1 MKNSDNSG
9 SFFGKI
15 VKCTSLASARSCF
28 LVLAAFLLLSA
39 CLEPTGGQNTGDNSV
54 STSEASDT
62 EPSFSKTDFADLNG
76 WAADDLGAALQTFRK
91 SCERI
96 LNASP
101 ARALDTKTGAS
112 SLYGTI
118 GDWQVV
124 CALAMEASAASNP
137 RAFFERNFQPFRVLG
152 EMGPVGL
159 MTGYYE
165 PEIRGSLTRG
175 GIYQTPLLAKPADL
189 MRLDLNDFD
198 PNLGNESIR
207 GRIEKGRF
215 VPYPD
220 RAAIN
225 RGALG
230 ALARPVAWIAD
241 PVDAFFTQIQGS
253 ARIVLPNGDVLRA
266 SFAGK
271 NGRPYTA
278 IGKVLIERGALARE
292 NVSMQTI
299 RDWLS
304 ANPSEVQTVL
314 EANQS
319 YVFFNAVPLRDRTLG
334 PTGAAG
340 IALTPGR
347 SLAVDRRVHALG
359 APIWLEA
366 QLPGNTDPE
375 RRLMIA
381 QDTGSAIRGAVR
393 GDYFWGSGTEAGSAA
408 GETKAEGQFVTLI
421 PRTLADKWSENP

>member
-1 MKNSDNSG
+1 MKNFDNSA
-9 SFFGKI
+9 SFFDKI
-15 VKCTSLASARSCF
+15 VKRRRAADTCFRF
-28 LVLAAFLLLSA
+28 LVLPVFFLLSA

-54 STSEASDT
+54 STSEASAT
-62 EPSFSKTDFADLNG
+62 KPLFSKTDFASLDG

-96 LNASP
+96 LNAPP

-112 SLYGTI
+112 SLYGTA
-118 GDWQVV
+118 GDWQAV
-124 CALAMEASAASNP
+124 CSLALDAQASSNP
-137 RAFFERNFQPFRVLG
+137 RAFFEDNFQPFQVSG
-152 EMGPVGL
+152 KAGPVGL

-165 PEIRGSLTRG
+165 PEIRGSLSQG

-253 ARIVLPNGDVLRA
+253 ARIVLPNGEVLRA

-319 YVFFNAVPLRDRTLG
+319 YVFFNVVPLGDKKLG

-347 SLAVDRRVHALG
+347 SLAIDRRIHALG
-359 APIWLEA
+359 APIWLDA

-393 GDYFWGSGTEAGSAA
+393 GDYFWGSGTQAGRAA
-408 GETKAEGQFVTLI
+408 GETNAEGLFVTLI
-421 PRTLADKWSENP
+421 PHTLASKWSETP

>member
-1 MKNSDNSG
+1 MGNSDNSARLI
-9 SFFGKI
+9 GKT
-15 VKCTSLASARSCF
+15 VKPARLAKACSKL
-28 LVLAAFLLLSA
+28 LVVPAFLLVSA

-54 STSEASDT
+54 STSETPTTD
-62 EPSFSKTDFADLNG
+62 PSFSKIDFVDLAG
-76 WAADDLGAALQTFRK
+76 WDTDDLGAALHTFRK

-96 LNASP
+96 LIASP
-101 ARALDTKTGAS
+101 TRALDTKTGAT
-112 SLYGTI
+112 SLYGSV
-118 GDWQVV
+118 GDWQPV
-124 CALAMEASAASNP
+124 CTLAMDAAATSDP
-137 RAFFERNFQPFRVLG
+137 RGFFERNFQPFRVSG
-152 EMGPVGL
+152 EAGPVGL

-165 PEIRGSLTRG
+165 PEIQGSLSQG

-207 GRIEKGRF
+207 GRIENGRF

-225 RGALG
+225 RGVLG

-241 PVDAFFTQIQGS
+241 PVDAFFTHIQGS
-253 ARIVLPNGDVLRA
+253 ARIVLPDGDVLRA

-278 IGKVLIERGALARE
+278 IGKVLIEEGALARE

-299 RDWLS
+299 RDWLN
-304 ANPSEVQTVL
+304 ANPSEVKTVL

-319 YVFFNAVPLRDRTLG
+319 YVFFNAVPLRDKTVG

-347 SLAVDRRVHALG
+347 SLAVDRRIHALG
-359 APIWLEA
+359 APIWLDA
-366 QLPGNTDPE
+366 QLPGNTEPE

-393 GDYFWGSGTEAGSAA
+393 GDYFWGSGAQAGSAA
-408 GETKAEGQFVTLI
+408 GETKAEGQFAALI
-421 PRTLADKWSENP
+421 PRVLANRWSETP